1 MVMTETPDSEPAGD
15 SLMSGAD
22 NITRLLHA
30 AVAGDGRADDALF
43 DQVYKELRK
52 IAKSHRRSWQGNHTL
67 NTTALINEAYIKL
80 ADQDDPDYRSRT
92 HFYATASKAMR
103 HILIN
108 YAERRNAAKRGGG
121 QDNLQIE
128 ELPLA
133 GEDSLDDLLELNALL
148 ERLEGDNPRG
158 CRIAECRVF
167 GGMTISE
174 TGEVLGISPATV
186 KREWAVLSAWLY
198 REMHSDGV
206 TGRTVSH

>member
-1 MVMTETPDSEPAGD
+1 MH
-15 SLMSGAD
+15 GAD

-30 AVAGDGRADDALF
+30 AVAGDGQADDALF

-52 IAKSHRRSWQGNHTL
+52 IARAHRRSWQGNHTL

-80 ADQDDPDYRSRT
+80 ADQEDPDYRNRT

-121 QDNLQIE
+121 QENLRIE

-133 GEDSLDDLLELNALL
+133 GDDSLDDLLELNALL

-167 GGMTISE
+167 GGMTIAE

-186 KREWAVLSAWLY
+186 KREWALLSAWLY
-198 REMHSDGV
+198 REMHSDG
-206 TGRTVSH
+206 GAGGTVSRR